1 MDGKSSSPE
10 LNHILL
16 PLLDSVTTRQK
27 VSYCIQLAKAFGSTV
42 HILGIS
48 KSSSSETKKHVSSY
62 VKQTINY
69 LSKKGIKNT
78 HEEKYG
84 VNVAESCI
92 SYGEEVNAGLMLIMT
107 ETESAG
113 LFMGTYA
120 QQLVN
125 SSTLPVMSIHSR
137 DTRLAGASG
146 Y

>member
-1 MDGKSSSPE
+1 M
-10 LNHILL
+10 
-16 PLLDSVTTRQK
+16 
-27 VSYCIQLAKAFGSTV
+27 
-42 HILGIS
+42 
-48 KSSSSETKKHVSSY
+48 
-62 VKQTINY
+62 
-69 LSKKGIKNT
+69 
-78 HEEKYG
+78 
-84 VNVAESCI
+84 NVAESCI

>member
-1 MDGKSSSPE
+1 VPEKFSSPE

-16 PLLDSVTTRQK
+16 PLLDSNTTRQK
-27 VSYCIQLAKAFGSTV
+27 VPYCIKLAKAFSSTV
-42 HILGIS
+42 HVLGIS
-48 KSSSSETKKHVSSY
+48 KNNSKETQKHVHAY
-62 VKQTINY
+62 VNQTINY
-69 LSKKGIKNT
+69 LSERGVKCTK
-78 HEEKYG
+78 EEKYG

-92 SYGEEVNAGLMLIMT
+92 SYGEDVNAGLMLIMT